1 VSRRARIAPVFL
13 AAAAGALPLCAP
25 APARACSIAA
35 PTAHVVDPAMQAT
48 DQMSPALSPIPGPVI
63 GRGFAPGGCSGSS
76 SSCDDIGVIQIQP
89 KATDD
94 MTPAEK
100 IGFRVTLAA
109 GTLPSGL
116 TLPAD
121 AIDLPPGYPFVGLTW
136 VDGATNDQ
144 DLLNFTLSI
153 VAVDLAGN
161 ESAPQTVV
169 VHDDGG
175 GSGGSASCQLSAA
188 RSGGSGH
195 TPASAAICLA
205 VFALLIRRH
214 RTSTSRT

>member
-1 VSRRARIAPVFL
+1 M
-13 AAAAGALPLCAP
+13 AAAGALPLCAP

-35 PTAHVVDPAMQAT
+35 PITHVVDPAMQAT
-48 DQMSPALSPIPGPVI
+48 DQMAPTLMSIPTPTI

-76 SSCDDIGVIQIQP
+76 SSCDDIGVIQIQV

-94 MTPAEK
+94 MTPAER
-100 IGFRVTLAA
+100 IGFRITLAG
-109 GTLPSGL
+109 GTLPAGL

-121 AIDLPPGYPFVGLTW
+121 AIDLTPGYPIVGLFWT
-136 VDGATNDQ
+136 DGATNDQ
-144 DLLNFTLSI
+144 DPLDFTLSI

-175 GSGGSASCQLSAA
+175 GSGGSSCQLSSGQSG
-188 RSGGSGH
+188 RSGRTS
-195 TPASAAICLA
+195 ASAAICLTI
-205 VFALLIRRH
+205 FALLVTVRRRRRSRR
-214 RTSTSRT
+214 RT

>member
-1 VSRRARIAPVFL
+1 MRRAPVLF
-13 AAAAGALPLCAP
+13 AAAVGALPLCAP

-48 DQMSPALSPIPGPVI
+48 DQMAPTLSPIPAPTI

-94 MTPAEK
+94 MTPAEQ
-100 IGFRVTLAA
+100 IGFRITLAG
-109 GTLPSGL
+109 GTLPAGL

-121 AIDLPPGYPFVGLTW
+121 AIDLTPGYPIVGLIW

-144 DLLNFTLSI
+144 DPVDFTLSI
-153 VAVDLAGN
+153 VAVDRAGN

-175 GSGGSASCQLSAA
+175 GSGGSSCQLSSGHSG
-188 RSGGSGH
+188 RSGR
-195 TPASAAICLA
+195 TPAPAAICLT
-205 VFALLIRRH
+205 VFALLVATRRRRH
-214 RTSTSRT
+214 SPKRM

>member
-1 VSRRARIAPVFL
+1 MAPVFFV
-13 AAAAGALPLCAP
+13 AAAGAIPLCAP
-25 APARACSIAA
+25 APARACSVAA
-35 PTAHVVDPAMQAT
+35 PTAHVVDPAMEVT
-48 DQMSPALSPIPGPVI
+48 DQMAPTLSPISAPVI

-76 SSCDDIGVIQIQP
+76 SSCDDIGVIQIEP

-94 MTPAEK
+94 MTPTEK
-100 IGFRVTLAA
+100 IGFRVTLAD
-109 GTLPSGL
+109 GTLPAGL

-121 AIDLPPGYPFVGLTW
+121 AIDLPAGYPFVGLTW
-136 VDGATNDQ
+136 VDGATNNQ
-144 DLLNFTLSI
+144 DPLDFTLSI

-161 ESAPQTVV
+161 ESAAQTVV

-195 TPASAAICLA
+195 TPASAAICLT
-205 VFALLIRRH
+205 VFALLMAACRR
-214 RTSTSRT
+214 RTSGSRT